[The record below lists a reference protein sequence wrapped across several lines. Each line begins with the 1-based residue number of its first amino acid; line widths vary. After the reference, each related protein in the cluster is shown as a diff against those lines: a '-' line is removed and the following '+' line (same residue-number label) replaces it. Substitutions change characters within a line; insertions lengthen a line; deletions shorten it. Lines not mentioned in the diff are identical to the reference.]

1 MHNGTITTGKFY
13 PNTIKALYKPRRINQ
28 TLDAIKFI
36 ESKWS
41 DFVNNQSIAF
51 NGRLFRVDRYIIE
64 NNRIEIHLSDTD
76 YKEFVGT
83 RDHDFIG
90 RFGRENAANPLSV
103 GAVIVTKDNKIVL
116 GKRAEDIDIGKS
128 KISVAAGYLDPE
140 KDMVN
145 SANSDNTLD
154 IFSGIKREI
163 YEETGITNRDIVDLV
178 CMGLINNKEKNQ
190 INAPFY
196 CKLDISAKEFE
207 TNKRPQQAEF
217 SQIIMVD
224 NTVRSIDDF
233 INRPENELSDVLVPT
248 LSMYKSLIRY
258 IGDPINY

>member
-1 MHNGTITTGKFY
+1 MENGIITTGNFY
-13 PNTIKALYKPRRINQ
+13 PGSINICYVSRRIHQ
-28 TLDAIKFI
+28 TRDAVKFI

-41 DFVNNQSIAF
+41 DFVNKTSIAF
-51 NGRLFRVDRYIIE
+51 NGKLFRVDGYNTVE
-64 NNRIEIHLSDTD
+64 NNLIELNLSDTD

-83 RDHDFIG
+83 RDHEFIR
-90 RFGRENAANPLSV
+90 RFGRENAAIPLSV

-116 GKRAEDIDIGKS
+116 GKRAKDIDIGKS

-140 KDMVN
+140 KDIVN

-163 YEETGITNRDIVDLV
+163 YEETGVTNRDIVGLA
-178 CMGLINNKEKNQ
+178 CMGLIDNKEQNQ

-196 CKLDISAKEFE
+196 CKLDIFAKEFE
-207 TNKRPQQAEF
+207 TNKMPQQAEF
-217 SQIIMVD
+217 SQIIMID

-233 INRPENELSDVLVPT
+233 INGPENELSDVLVPT
-248 LSMYKSLIRY
+248 LSMYKSLNRCIKE
-258 IGDPINY
+258 IP